1 MDSRWK
7 TKTIVYKTIRNIFY
21 SVIYKLKN
29 PHNVDILTLDELE
42 SKEINNIID
51 LAIDL
56 KKELKKGKEKPLL
69 QNKTLAMIFE
79 KPSTRTR
86 VSFET
91 GMFQLGGHAL
101 TLSPND
107 LQLSRG
113 ESIADTARTLSR
125 YVNVVMAR
133 VYDHKSLETFARNSS
148 IPVINGLS
156 DSYHPCQIL
165 ADLMTIKEHKK
176 NLKKIKIAWIG
187 DGNNVCNSLILG
199 CAKLKIQLSVAIP
212 DGYEPEFDVIK
223 IGKEAEILEV
233 SDNPETAVQDADV
246 VMTDTFVSIHNT
258 SSDRVKKFLPK
269 FQVNQALMNK
279 AKKDAI
285 FMHCLPAKRDQEVT
299 SDVIDGSQSVVWD
312 EAENRLHVQKAL
324 LVHLLGV

>member
-1 MDSRWK
+1 MTQK
-7 TKTIVYKTIRNIFY
+7 
-21 SVIYKLKN
+21 
-29 PHNVDILTLDELE
+29 PHNVDVLTLDELE

-56 KKELKKGKEKPLL
+56 KKQQKKGKEKPLL
-69 QNKTLAMIFE
+69 QNKTMAMIFE

-91 GMFQLGGHAL
+91 GIFQLGGHAL

-113 ESIADTARTLSR
+113 ESIEDTAKTLSR
-125 YVNVVMAR
+125 YVNVIMAR
-133 VYDHKSLETFARNSS
+133 VYDHKSLETLAKNAS

-156 DSYHPCQIL
+156 DSFHPCQIL

-199 CAKLKIQLSVAIP
+199 CAKLKIKLSVAVP
-212 DGYEPEFDVIK
+212 DGYEPDLEVAK
-223 IGKEAEILEV
+223 IGKDAKILEV
-233 SDNPETAVQDADV
+233 SDNPELAVKDADV
-246 VMTDTFVSIHNT
+246 IMTDTFVSIHNANP
-258 SSDRVKKFLPK
+258 DRIKKFLPK
-269 FQVNQALMNK
+269 FQVNQSLMNK
-279 AKKDAI
+279 SKKDAI
-285 FMHCLPAKRDQEVT
+285 FMHCLPAKREQEVT

-324 LVHLLGV
+324 LVYLLGV

>member
-1 MDSRWK
+1 MNK
-7 TKTIVYKTIRNIFY
+7 K
-21 SVIYKLKN
+21 
-29 PHNVDILTLDELE
+29 PHNVNILTLDELD
-42 SKEINNIID
+42 SKEINHIID

-56 KKELKKGKEKPLL
+56 KKQQKKDKEKPLL

-113 ESIADTARTLSR
+113 ESIEDTAKVLSR
-125 YVNVVMAR
+125 YVNVIMAR
-133 VYDHKSLETFARNSS
+133 VYDHKSLETLARYAS

-156 DSYHPCQIL
+156 DSFHPCQIL

-176 NLKKIKIAWIG
+176 NLKKVKVAWIG

-199 CAKLKIQLSVAIP
+199 CAKLKIKLAIAVP
-212 DGYEPEFDVIK
+212 NGYEPDFDVMK

-233 SDNPETAVQDADV
+233 SDEPETAVQDADV
-246 VMTDTFVSIHNT
+246 IMTDTFVSIHNT
-258 SSDRVKKFLPK
+258 NSDRIKKFLPK
-269 FQVNQALMNK
+269 FQVNQSLMNK

-285 FMHCLPAKRDQEVT
+285 FMHCLPAKREQEVT
-299 SDVIDGSQSVVWD
+299 TDVIDGSKSVVWD

>member
-1 MDSRWK
+1 MTQK
-7 TKTIVYKTIRNIFY
+7 
-21 SVIYKLKN
+21 
-29 PHNVDILTLDELE
+29 PHNVDVLTLDELE

-56 KKELKKGKEKPLL
+56 KKQQKKGNEKPFL

-86 VSFET
+86 ISFET
-91 GMFQLGGHAL
+91 GIFQLGGHAII
-101 TLSPND
+101 LSPND

-113 ESIADTARTLSR
+113 ESIEDTAKTISR
-125 YVNVVMAR
+125 YVDVVMAR
-133 VYDHKSLETFARNSS
+133 VYEHKSLETFARNAS

-156 DSYHPCQIL
+156 DSFHPCQIL
-165 ADLMTIKEHKK
+165 ADFMTIKEHKK

-199 CAKLKIQLSVAIP
+199 CAKLKIKLSVAIP
-212 DGYEPEFDVIK
+212 DGYEPDFNVVK
-223 IGKEAEILEV
+223 IGKDAEILQV
-233 SDNPETAVQDADV
+233 SDNPEVAVKDADV
-246 VMTDTFVSIHNT
+246 IMTDTFVSIHNT
-258 SSDRVKKFLPK
+258 NSDRLKKFLPK
-269 FQVNQALMNK
+269 FQVNQSLMNK

-285 FMHCLPAKRDQEVT
+285 FMHCLPAKREQEVT